1 MLNILIFAA
10 GAAIMFWMG
19 LRSMLARRRLCT
31 KGEKVSARVTGTVQS
46 TSGSAYVLEFET
58 QGGSHHLQY
67 PKPSRGKSFAAGQ
80 TVTLYYDPD
89 DLDKLYVE
97 GDKAML
103 GAEILYYALG
113 AALLVLMFG
122 LMGEIGRAHV

>member
-1 MLNILIFAA
+1 
-10 GAAIMFWMG
+10 MFWMG

-122 LMGEIGRAHV
+122 LMGGQA

>member
-19 LRSMLARRRLCT
+19 LRSLLARRRLCT

-46 TSGSAYVLEFET
+46 SSGSAYVLEFET
-58 QGGSHHLQY
+58 QGGSHRLQY
-67 PKPSRGKSFAAGQ
+67 PKPSRGKSFEVGQ
-80 TVTLYYDPD
+80 TVALFYDPD
-89 DLDKLYVE
+89 DLDKMYVE
-97 GDKAML
+97 GDKDML

-122 LMGEIGRAHV
+122 LMGGQA

>member
-10 GAAIMFWMG
+10 GAAIMFGMG

-31 KGEKVSARVTGTVQS
+31 KGQQVCARVTGTVQS

-58 QGGSHHLQY
+58 QGGSHRLQY
-67 PKPSRGKSFAAGQ
+67 PKPSRGKSFAVGQ
-80 TVTLYYDPD
+80 SVTLYYDPD
-89 DLDKLYVE
+89 ELDKIYVQ

-103 GAEILYYALG
+103 GAEVLYYALG

-122 LMGEIGRAHV
+122 LMGGQA